1 MRLKLVE
8 EPSLSTK
15 HLALPI
21 GLGEFF
27 TEPNNKVEQL
37 HEAHPWLRELDKA
50 EGADLSYVRK
60 AYLADG
66 HSFLSFPWY
75 ELEYADVSH
84 HHLSNIRR
92 DIYSIAFL
100 RSEDMKF
107 GDFEKYVVPGP
118 HWIRIGKNLKPI
130 FSILKELI
138 NKEGLVATI
147 MLSRID
153 EQNAT
158 MRRQRQVITALQ
170 FRHLL
175 EHLPKPLRNSKV
187 DTSKSKEAA
196 SKIQEWDR
204 MSEKE
209 RWAEFWEAAVGQVYN
224 VYIEHG
230 SATWTPEPANG
241 KEFKPS
247 PFAELL
253 ERDLK
258 KRLGVDM
265 DQSGKKK
272 DRARDNDVKWLAHE
286 SNVGR
291 QMKEI
296 YSMLSQVIHQF
307 SDGKYTV
314 DPLTFSLGDARI
326 LAVLTPIQSAEES
339 VDWKKE
345 FRRYVWEQDT
355 TACSEKSG
363 KGKANVSNKA
373 VEMNIPNEQSIDL
386 EKKWRS
392 LHAESP
398 LAALFSGNLKD
409 SSIVRNSTNPTLK
422 FIYRP
427 ATTHLNSN
435 SQLHGV
441 VLAALVDLIGHEVI
455 LAAGELVTGGRVES
469 KYTTS
474 QAVRTSEQII
484 VSVTASKLGKK
495 VIEQHWSVEVEMKND
510 EGVLI
515 ASGHFKAWGYKPLP
529 ATETNEGRA

>member
-1 MRLKLVE
+1 MRSKQGTTQ
-8 EPSLSTK
+8 P
-15 HLALPI
+15 P
-21 GLGEFF
+21 
-27 TEPNNKVEQL
+27 
-37 HEAHPWLRELDKA
+37 RRLDT
-50 EGADLSYVRK
+50 GRV
-60 AYLADG
+60 
-66 HSFLSFPWY
+66 
-75 ELEYADVSH
+75 VSH
-84 HHLSNIRR
+84 GMNWNTPMCLVNSKKKSDCSRDDIDHHLSNIRR

-118 HWIRIGKNLKPI
+118 HWIRIGKNLKSLTRLPGSREPKIDHIRPI

-409 SSIVRNSTNPTLK
+409 SSI
-422 FIYRP
+422 
-427 ATTHLNSN
+427 
-435 SQLHGV
+435 LHGV